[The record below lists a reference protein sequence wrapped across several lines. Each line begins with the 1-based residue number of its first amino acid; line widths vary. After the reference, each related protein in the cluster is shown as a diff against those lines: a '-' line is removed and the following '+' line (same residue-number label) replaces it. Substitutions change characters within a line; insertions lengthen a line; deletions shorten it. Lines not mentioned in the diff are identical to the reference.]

1 MRQRPGRRAK
11 AQAGFRYELVSIG
24 RPSRTAVTCGADVR
38 LPVMVRALRKDQ
50 SSRPVQKTAALPSSE
65 VSRCARD
72 VVAPWLSRFGN
83 GLDPL
88 TLTYMT
94 DVPSATWPLGAD
106 HPLSGSHTLPK

>member
-1 MRQRPGRRAK
+1 
-11 AQAGFRYELVSIG
+11 
-24 RPSRTAVTCGADVR
+24 
-38 LPVMVRALRKDQ
+38 MVRALRKDQ

-88 TLTYMT
+88 TLTYR
-94 DVPSATWPLGAD
+94 
-106 HPLSGSHTLPK
+106 